1 MGKSTLLNALVPG
14 ANAATREISE
24 ALDTGKHT
32 TTHARLYHL
41 DAETHLIDSPGL
53 QEFGLHHLDL
63 HTLEAAFRNSAR
75 ISVAAASATATT
87 TASPIAR
94 CAAHW
99 LAAKSTRGD
108 SRCYQM
114 LRTEVA

>member
-1 MGKSTLLNALVPG
+1 MRSSPAPMPRPVRFL
-14 ANAATREISE
+14 E

-63 HTLEAAFRNSAR
+63 HTLEAAFPEFGP

-108 SRCYQM
+108 SPLPDAAHGSGVNR
-114 LRTEVA
+114 